1 MSQWKLI
8 ITLKSRKEYSYKKK
22 KSVEIRMGMIFDLCF
37 GSLIGNKKH
46 ITRTSKNKIKNL
58 SIKYDPSLFKT
69 EEFTQQ

>member
-1 MSQWKLI
+1 
-8 ITLKSRKEYSYKKK
+8 
-22 KSVEIRMGMIFDLCF
+22 MGMIFDLCF

-46 ITRTSKNKIKNL
+46 ITRTSKKKKIKNL

>member
-1 MSQWKLI
+1 
-8 ITLKSRKEYSYKKK
+8 
-22 KSVEIRMGMIFDLCF
+22 MGMIFDLCF

-46 ITRTSKNKIKNL
+46 ITRTSTKKKIKNL